1 MASSNAQTQTQPYQT
16 VATLIINSGHSST
29 PLIGSHRI
37 HPCPGFS
44 IDDTK
49 SLSIDLED
57 EAPQAH
63 VQGALF
69 QSFSNALS
77 QLGVVVFAAS
87 VSVAGEYSGNTA
99 VQARTET
106 SRSCERSICY
116 KMLSFATRRGGVQRA
131 PRKYMKVESMTKE
144 MDGAVPNR
152 RSVIGYGDVPVD
164 SKTFTKSSGQ
174 LIKALL
180 M

>member
-1 MASSNAQTQTQPYQT
+1 MRKLRPSPIGLSRHSS
-16 VATLIINSGHSST
+16 SGHSST

-37 HPCPGFS
+37 HPCPRFS

-49 SLSIDLED
+49 SLSIDLEY

-87 VSVAGEYSGNTA
+87 VSVAGEYSGNTIL
-99 VQARTET
+99 QAGTEIP
-106 SRSCERSICY
+106 RSWESSISYKNAWFRHAERRCSTRSSNVY
-116 KMLSFATRRGGVQRA
+116 KGKARA
-131 PRKYMKVESMTKE
+131 DEGNGWRYPEPKKC
-144 MDGAVPNR
+144 NW
-152 RSVIGYGDVPVD
+152 
-164 SKTFTKSSGQ
+164 
-174 LIKALL
+174 LW
-180 M
+180 